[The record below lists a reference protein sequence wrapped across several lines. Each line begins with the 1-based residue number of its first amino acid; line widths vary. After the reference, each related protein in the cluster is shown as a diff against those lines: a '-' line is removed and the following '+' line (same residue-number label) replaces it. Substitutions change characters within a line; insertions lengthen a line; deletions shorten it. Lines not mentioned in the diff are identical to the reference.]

1 MYCLTSRRSS
11 HHERTVYR
19 AIQQSETHFV
29 IKHLQM
35 AASASVGT
43 RPEMSDRKLD
53 SEGAPQALRVL
64 PPPIRTGNN
73 DENDKED
80 TNQTFLLRLEKQG
93 KTDAMNDVVS
103 RVGSIKAQVME
114 WNVAEYKV
122 KLRKGGKKTIL
133 QNVVGRAEAGFFSAI
148 LGPSGCGKT
157 SLLDCVALRNSS
169 FTGALRLDGQPLT
182 SKYFLHTGYVH
193 QKELLFS
200 HLTVREHLTF
210 HSVTRLSRGRTT
222 EECLGRVEA
231 VLQEVDMVKVGDSQI
246 GGGELYV
253 TKGLSGG
260 ERKRLNIATELLA
273 DPSILLLD
281 EPTSGKKG
289 RKKGIERKRKR
300 ECFVVIYVPD
310 ACACLYLSV
319 VLLESIKL

>member
-1 MYCLTSRRSS
+1 
-11 HHERTVYR
+11 
-19 AIQQSETHFV
+19 
-29 IKHLQM
+29 M
-35 AASASVGT
+35 AATAAPAGT
-43 RPEMSDRKLD
+43 RLEAPDAKGD
-53 SEGAPQALRVL
+53 SKGAPQALNVP
-64 PPPIRTGNN
+64 PPPIRILVAGNN
-73 DENDKED
+73 DEDNNQEIKEVYPLEILPQHLEKEED
-80 TNQTFLLRLEKQG
+80 TDAIGEMVPRL
-93 KTDAMNDVVS
+93 
-103 RVGSIKAQVME
+103 GSVKAQVLE

-122 KLRKGGKKTIL
+122 KLRKGGEKVIL
-133 QNVVGRAEAGFFSAI
+133 QNVVGRAEAGTFNAI

-157 SLLDCVALRNSS
+157 SLLDCLALRNSS
-169 FTGALRLDGQPLT
+169 FTGTLRLDGRPLT

-210 HSVTRLSRGRTT
+210 HSVTRLSRGHTM
-222 EECLGRVEA
+222 EECLARMEA
-231 VLQEVDMVKVGDSQI
+231 VLQEVDMMKVGDSQI

-289 RKKGIERKRKR
+289 GRRGRR
-300 ECFVVIYVPD
+300 EEVCVCVLCVS
-310 ACACLYLSV
+310 CGCVCLFLSCWG
-319 VLLESIKL
+319 